1 MVASTF
7 KPQASSSNRWN
18 DYFPNLAFRFD
29 PLGFEAGDK
38 NLYRYVGNSPTNYT
52 DPSGLIH
59 QGHHRVPNA
68 VRKLVSPEALA
79 VFNELSARIWNE
91 YYKSHNGASMN
102 GITHPCYTQAVKDEF
117 TKFVKDNKLNPRKLF
132 ADAARN
138 FLKHIDS
145 LPDGHVISKFNK
157 GVRTAADAAEKAG
170 KLAAKLA
177 RESSMAAKA
186 GKGARKGGKILKA
199 IPGIGTAM
207 AVIGWGSDAYC
218 KGPGY
223 GTVNAGIDAIPF
235 VGTGKIITELF
246 VGDFIPDL
254 PYEESTAIDDGI
266 DDEPLTPEDQKWIDE
281 VFANYPNE

>member
-1 MVASTF
+1 
-7 KPQASSSNRWN
+7 
-18 DYFPNLAFRFD
+18 
-29 PLGFEAGDK
+29 
-38 NLYRYVGNSPTNYT
+38 
-52 DPSGLIH
+52 
-59 QGHHRVPNA
+59 
-68 VRKLVSPEALA
+68 VSPEALA

-117 TKFVKDNKLNPRKLF
+117 TKFIKDNKLNPRKLS

-157 GVRTAADAAEKAG
+157 GVRAAAEAAEKAG

-235 VGTGKIITELF
+235 VGTGKIVTELF

-254 PYEESTAIDDGI
+254 PYEESPAIDDGI

-281 VFANYPNE
+281 VFANYPND